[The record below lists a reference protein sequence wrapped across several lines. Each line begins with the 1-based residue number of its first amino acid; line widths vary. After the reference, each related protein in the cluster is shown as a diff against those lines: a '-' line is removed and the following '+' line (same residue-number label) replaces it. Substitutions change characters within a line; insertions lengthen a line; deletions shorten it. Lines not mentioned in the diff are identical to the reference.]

1 MDQLIAPER
10 LREQLSGDQP
20 PVVIDV
26 RTKEAYQAGHIPGA
40 IHIPGQVLRRRL
52 AEIPRDRNIVVY

>member
-1 MDQLIAPER
+1 MDQLIIPER

-40 IHIPGQVLRRRL
+40 IHIPGQELRRRL

>member
-1 MDQLIAPER
+1 MDQLITPER

-40 IHIPGQVLRRRL
+40 IHIPGQELRRRL